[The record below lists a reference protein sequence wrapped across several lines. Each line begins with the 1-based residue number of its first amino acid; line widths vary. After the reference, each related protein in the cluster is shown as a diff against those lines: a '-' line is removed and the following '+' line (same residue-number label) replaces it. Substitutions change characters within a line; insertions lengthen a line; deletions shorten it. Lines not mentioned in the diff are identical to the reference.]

1 MGYLEIENVQC
12 FEPIHVFECGQCF
25 RWHKESDGSYTGVVK
40 EHVFNIRKSG
50 QTISIQSEMP
60 QPESFMSNYLDL
72 TTDYSKIKQVLSLE
86 DKIMKKATDFGY
98 GMRILRQEHWECLAS
113 FILSANNFI
122 PRIIRSVE
130 IIAKMFGKPIEY
142 EGKTYYSFPSA
153 NELVD
158 VEEDKLELSGIG
170 FRSKY
175 IKHAARMVASGE
187 IDLDAIEKM
196 DTNTAREELMKIPGV
211 GPKIS
216 DCALLYSYSKNDVFP
231 TDVWIKRVVEELYLG
246 REAKLTEIQD
256 FARKKFGSLAGQA
269 QQYLFY
275 YARENK
281 IGK

>member
-1 MGYLEIENVQC
+1 MRIHSIENIQC
-12 FEPIHVFECGQCF
+12 FEPVHIFECGQCF
-25 RWHKESDGSYTGVVK
+25 RWHKEPEGSYTGVVK
-40 EHVFNIRKSG
+40 GHVFNIRKSG

-60 QPESFMSNYLDL
+60 QPERFMSNYLDL
-72 TTDYSKIKQVLSLE
+72 ATDYSEIKEVLSSE
-86 DKIMKKATDFGY
+86 DEIMKKATEFGY

-122 PRIIRSVE
+122 PRIIRTVE
-130 IIAKMFGKPIEY
+130 IMARMFGKPIEY
-142 EGKTYYSFPSA
+142 GERTYYSFPSA

-158 VEEDKLELSGIG
+158 VAEDKLGLCGIG
-170 FRSKY
+170 FRGKY
-175 IKHAARMVASGE
+175 IKHAARMVASRE

-196 DTNTAREELMKIPGV
+196 DTSTAREELMKIPGV

-216 DCALLYSYSKNDVFP
+216 DCVLLYSYARNDVFP
-231 TDVWIKRVVEELYLG
+231 TDVWIKRVVEELYLS
-246 REAKLTEIQD
+246 REAKLFEIQD

-275 YARENK
+275 YARENR